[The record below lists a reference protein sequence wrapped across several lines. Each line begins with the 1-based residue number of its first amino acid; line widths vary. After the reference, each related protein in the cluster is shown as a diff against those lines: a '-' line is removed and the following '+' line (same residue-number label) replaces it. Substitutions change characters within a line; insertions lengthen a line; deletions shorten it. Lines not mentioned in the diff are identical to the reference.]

1 MSAFDEQIQ
10 GVCQQVNRIVDKIQ
24 EHVPDW
30 QPAQGSPKA
39 DQMDTSWCSDYIA
52 GREKSL
58 ISKTLVNI
66 QVCQGRMEQ
75 QAKLTLSIH
84 G

>member
-24 EHVPDW
+24 DHVPDW
-30 QPAQGSPKA
+30 QPAQGSSKA
-39 DQMDTSWCSDYIA
+39 DQMDTSWWSEYMT
-52 GREKSL
+52 GREKSQM
-58 ISKTLVNI
+58 SKALVNI
-66 QVCQGRMEQ
+66 QACHRSLEQ
-75 QAKLTLSIH
+75 QAKLTLKIH